1 MTQDTKTTSQKLRTT
16 LKTASPNCKFSVK
29 VSSYS
34 TGQSVTISWTNG
46 VAETDVENIINEVEA
61 EYKAQGIEI
70 RNERST
76 FIFTQRKVSEENREA
91 VKTSVLEELFEN
103 PVDGLGEWDFYRMVN
118 GRIAK
123 TTFF

>member
-1 MTQDTKTTSQKLRTT
+1 MTQDTKITSQKLRTT
-16 LKTASPNCKFSVK
+16 LKTAFPNCKFSVK

-34 TGQSVTISWTNG
+34 MGQSVTISWTNG
-46 VAETDVENIINEVEA
+46 VAETDVENLINEVEA
-61 EYKAQGIEI
+61 EYQAQGIEI

-76 FIFTQRKVSEENREA
+76 FIFTQRKVSDENREA
-91 VKTSVLEELFEN
+91 VKTSVLEDLFES
-103 PVDGLGEWDFYRMVN
+103 PVEGLGEWDFYRMIN

>member
-1 MTQDTKTTSQKLRTT
+1 MTQDPKITSQKLRTT
-16 LKTASPNCKFSVK
+16 LKTTFPSCKFSVK

-34 TGQSVTISWTNG
+34 MGKSITVSWTNG
-46 VAETDVENIINEVEA
+46 VSEADVETLINEVEA
-61 EYKAQGIEI
+61 EYHAQGIEI

-76 FIFTQRKVSEENREA
+76 FIFTQRTVSEENRDA

-103 PVDGLGEWDFYRMVN
+103 PVDGLEDWGFFQMVN
-118 GRIAK
+118 SRIAK

>member
-1 MTQDTKTTSQKLRTT
+1 MAQDTKITSQKLRTT
-16 LKTASPNCKFSVK
+16 LKTAFPNCKFSVK

-34 TGQSVTISWTNG
+34 MGQSVTISWTNG
-46 VAETDVENIINEVEA
+46 VAETDVENLINEVEA

-76 FIFTQRKVSEENREA
+76 FIFTRRTVSEENREA
-91 VKTSVLEELFEN
+91 VRTSVLEELFET
-103 PVDGLGEWDFYRMVN
+103 PVDGLEDWGFFQMVN